1 MYFRGVRITGQEEKQ
16 TIINQLQQ
24 NGYDLID
31 LSNDDIAKTHVRYM
45 IGGRS
50 NSPLKERLYS
60 FEFPEQKGALLKF
73 LETLG
78 QTHWNISVFHYRA
91 HGADYGNVLAGFQL
105 NDEDLDAF
113 NQHLE
118 KLGYVYQDVT
128 ESPAYR
134 YFLV

>member
-1 MYFRGVRITGQEEKQ
+1 MSLLLNLNTVMPTTNKLVFSWGTHYRARRKQ

-60 FEFPEQKGALLKF
+60 FEFPEQKAP
-73 LETLG
+73 
-78 QTHWNISVFHYRA
+78 Y
-91 HGADYGNVLAGFQL
+91 
-105 NDEDLDAF
+105 
-113 NQHLE
+113 
-118 KLGYVYQDVT
+118 
-128 ESPAYR
+128 
-134 YFLV
+134 